1 MQKHVMWVVCLVLVA
16 CTVPNSLGTA
26 PTAVPT
32 DVRVDTATPAT
43 MDVVETSKSVTPLSW
58 QTCDDDAVAEED
70 RDILECATLDV
81 PLDYAQPDGET
92 ITLALVRIPA
102 SSTREGAVLYNP
114 GGPGGSGFEYVAR
127 GGQRYVDTLGLESF
141 DFVGFDPRGVDRS
154 AGIRCQSDA
163 ELDKYMFPDTTPDT
177 PEEEAFL
184 TESRYA
190 FADACKAKYGDTLQH
205 YSTANTA
212 RDMDMIR
219 MAMGDEKIRYVGV
232 SYGTYLGAVY
242 ATLFPEHVQAMV
254 LDSAYQPA
262 GDTIEDQY
270 LTQLKG
276 FALAMNNWI
285 DWCESEAGC
294 AFATGDVG
302 KRWDALYAQYDA
314 NPVTAADGRVANQEV
329 VVLATISALYSE
341 SSWPELGV
349 ALNNAE
355 NGDTRGIWSLADAYN
370 EREDDGSYAT
380 MQQSNSVINCASG
393 LTYDTVTTGAEELYQ
408 QMRDAAP
415 YFTKDLTVE
424 DLQTPAD
431 CGKYMPEMTQPTLG
445 YTGTAPI
452 LVVAGE
458 NDPATPLRWGTKMR
472 DAMGSTARLVKYT
485 GEGHGQVLSSTCV
498 SEYASAVLVLGT
510 LPTAD
515 VTCEPDPAVAKPE
528 WWGELPQVDDADQ
541 LSSAVIMSAL
551 GFTESEVFLQ
561 AWAVDNDTP
570 AQLIDTYGYAFETM
584 GYLPAGEARDITGA
598 TLQYYTSGDK
608 YVGLLLIDAPT
619 LQSEDWSSVQ
629 IMVPAEKALVLYLYF
644 PE

>member
-1 MQKHVMWVVCLVLVA
+1 L
-16 CTVPNSLGTA
+16 
-26 PTAVPT
+26 
-32 DVRVDTATPAT
+32 RTP
-43 MDVVETSKSVTPLSW
+43 KSVAPLSW

-70 RDILECATLDV
+70 RDILECATLVV

-177 PEEEAFL
+177 PEETAFL

-190 FADACKAKYGDTLQH
+190 FADACKAKYGDKLQH

-232 SYGTYLGAVY
+232 SYGTYLGAMY

-254 LDSAYQPA
+254 LDSAYQPT

-355 NGDTRGIWSLADAYN
+355 NGDTRGIL
-370 EREDDGSYAT
+370 EFGRCIQRT
-380 MQQSNSVINCASG
+380 
-393 LTYDTVTTGAEELYQ
+393 
-408 QMRDAAP
+408 R
-415 YFTKDLTVE
+415 
-424 DLQTPAD
+424 
-431 CGKYMPEMTQPTLG
+431 
-445 YTGTAPI
+445 
-452 LVVAGE
+452 
-458 NDPATPLRWGTKMR
+458 R
-472 DAMGSTARLVKYT
+472 
-485 GEGHGQVLSSTCV
+485 
-498 SEYASAVLVLGT
+498 
-510 LPTAD
+510 
-515 VTCEPDPAVAKPE
+515 
-528 WWGELPQVDDADQ
+528 
-541 LSSAVIMSAL
+541 
-551 GFTESEVFLQ
+551 
-561 AWAVDNDTP
+561 
-570 AQLIDTYGYAFETM
+570 
-584 GYLPAGEARDITGA
+584 
-598 TLQYYTSGDK
+598 
-608 YVGLLLIDAPT
+608 
-619 LQSEDWSSVQ
+619 
-629 IMVPAEKALVLYLYF
+629 
-644 PE
+644 